1 MQKKSEEA
9 LAEIYRNCQLALTS
23 IADML
28 PAVED
33 ESVKNELKKEYDEYE
48 RISGRAVVLAADRG
62 LDLKSP
68 SPMKKAMMWSSIKMN
83 TLTDNSRAHLAE
95 MMVQGTVM
103 GITALKSTLSDLGEE
118 ADEEILDLMKELLD
132 REEQFEKSWKALIE
146 S

>member
-1 MQKKSEEA
+1 
-9 LAEIYRNCQLALTS
+9 
-23 IADML
+23 
-28 PAVED
+28 
-33 ESVKNELKKEYDEYE
+33 
-48 RISGRAVVLAADRG
+48 
-62 LDLKSP
+62 
-68 SPMKKAMMWSSIKMN
+68 MKKAMMWSSIKMN

-118 ADEEILDLMKELLD
+118 ADEEILDLMKELLN

>member
-1 MQKKSEEA
+1 
-9 LAEIYRNCQLALTS
+9 
-23 IADML
+23 
-28 PAVED
+28 
-33 ESVKNELKKEYDEYE
+33 
-48 RISGRAVVLAADRG
+48 
-62 LDLKSP
+62 
-68 SPMKKAMMWSSIKMN
+68 MKKAMMWSSIKMN